1 MMKGKAWAALTVM
14 VAVAAACASP
24 NIDRGIRYQESAG
37 GIGPLIE
44 VKEFEL
50 TVPVI
55 RYEADDRWLSVAVA
69 QHMVRHLRASGRRAV
84 IAASDAPN
92 RGELIVRGRVVN
104 ADGGD
109 KNLRRWV
116 GMGAGPTL
124 FGVSGEIVLPSGEV
138 VGRFADERR
147 STAGLSS
154 IVTMER
160 CVDSVAEDIVRQ
172 IVAGSLP

>member
-1 MMKGKAWAALTVM
+1 MMKGQARAAFTVI

-24 NIDRGIRYQESAG
+24 NTDRDIRYQESAG
-37 GIGPLIE
+37 GTGPLIE

-69 QHMVRHLRASGRRAV
+69 QQLVRHLRTSGRRAV

-92 RGELIVRGRVVN
+92 GGELIVRGRVVK
-104 ADGGD
+104 ADGGN

-116 GMGAGPTL
+116 GMGAGPTA

-154 IVTMER
+154 IVTME
-160 CVDSVAEDIVRQ
+160 
-172 IVAGSLP
+172 